1 MELVQDSLELARFP
15 SVHPRT
21 EAPNLN
27 PPGDR
32 SYYLRDDTCDSL
44 AADGRSGLATTVGAA
59 LPVDPSSRPRAAAGG
74 NRCRCV
80 AGGVAPCVDLGYRPR
95 AATGGTPC
103 RCAVSGVTPCIDPG
117 SRPRAAAVRAEGPCS
132 IEGTRGPRRQRS
144 HTLARSARAR
154 ERHRG
159 EWRGEDRRGWAARCG
174 EERVQREDDGAT
186 RREDEGAALCLAGER
201 RERRLRLKRMNL
213 V

>member
-1 MELVQDSLELARFP
+1 LELVQDSLELARFP
-15 SVHPRT
+15 SIHPRT

-117 SRPRAAAVRAEGPCS
+117 SRPRAAPRA
-132 IEGTRGPRRQRS
+132 
-144 HTLARSARAR
+144 
-154 ERHRG
+154 
-159 EWRGEDRRGWAARCG
+159 
-174 EERVQREDDGAT
+174 
-186 RREDEGAALCLAGER
+186 
-201 RERRLRLKRMNL
+201 
-213 V
+213 